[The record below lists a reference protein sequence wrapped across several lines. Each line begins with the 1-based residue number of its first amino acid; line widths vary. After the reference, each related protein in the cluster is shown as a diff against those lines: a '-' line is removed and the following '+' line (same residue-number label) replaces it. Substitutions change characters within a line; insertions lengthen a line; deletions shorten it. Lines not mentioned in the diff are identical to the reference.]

1 MSAASLKE
9 KAMFAASVA
18 LVIIVIHYGQKK
30 FGALPVVG
38 EYLPG
43 GN

>member
-1 MSAASLKE
+1 MSASNMKE
-9 KAMFAASVA
+9 KAMFAVSVA

-30 FGALPVVG
+30 FGTLPVVG
-38 EYLPG
+38 EFLPG